1 MNNEYN
7 DDLTMF
13 NEIDNYVNEVINE
26 LIKKYANRMMIKHY
40 IYFAASLEFKIRALM
55 YKEVMP
61 KLLKTNNLNS
71 DKSSDIYA

>member
-13 NEIDNYVNEVINE
+13 DEIDNYVNEVIDE
-26 LIKKYANRMMIKHY
+26 LIKKYYNRMKVRHY
-40 IYFAASLEFKIRALM
+40 IYFAASLDFKIRALM
-55 YKEVMP
+55 YKEVLP
-61 KLLKTNNLNS
+61 KLLKTNNLNT